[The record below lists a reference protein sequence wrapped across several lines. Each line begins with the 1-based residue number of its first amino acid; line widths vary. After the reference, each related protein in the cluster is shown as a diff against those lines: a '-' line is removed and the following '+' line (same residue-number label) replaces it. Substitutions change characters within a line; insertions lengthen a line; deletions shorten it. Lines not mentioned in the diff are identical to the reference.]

1 MQMNKKVAAVS
12 AGALSLLG
20 AGSAM
25 ADAADYGSILVGLD
39 LTSATTAVI
48 GAGVLIA
55 GIGFAV
61 WATKKVARFF
71 G

>member
-1 MQMNKKVAAVS
+1 MNKYVKSA
-12 AGALSLLG
+12 AGAVGVAGSLL

-25 ADAADYGSILVGLD
+25 AVDDYSSILTGLD
-39 LTSATTAVI
+39 SSTAITAVI
-48 GAGVLIA
+48 GAGVILA
-55 GIGFAV
+55 GVGFAK